1 MSKIC
6 RADSP
11 LGNQSQE
18 AVAQRVA
25 VCNPDL
31 NVSNYFKVN
40 NKRFERGF
48 WSLLSVVK
56 LPPDLRQGFNTMA
69 TITFDTHK
77 IVRKLRTAG
86 FEEAQGESDLVTKR
100 DISELRRDIDVR
112 FERLDGELKLN
123 RWMLGILIVGVM
135 SLVLK
140 SFFPS

>member
-1 MSKIC
+1 
-6 RADSP
+6 
-11 LGNQSQE
+11 
-18 AVAQRVA
+18 
-25 VCNPDL
+25 
-31 NVSNYFKVN
+31 
-40 NKRFERGF
+40 
-48 WSLLSVVK
+48 
-56 LPPDLRQGFNTMA
+56 MA
-69 TITFDTHK
+69 AITFDTHK

-86 FEEAQGESDLVTKR
+86 FEEAQAEAVADAFADAQGQSDLVTKR